1 MVAFSQQAE
10 YHVADTFDDEEE
22 TVTIAEAFAKVG
34 ALAVIVAEPSAT
46 PVTGTFT
53 LVDPA
58 TNVTDKGTV
67 ETPGLL
73 EFRLAVSP
81 PGGAGPDRFKV
92 RFCVAPPLIVKLPGE
107 KLIAALVPPPLPEPT
122 CTSAL
127 AGVKPYAAA
136 VMIADPTPIPVTVG
150 ARLVTVAPAG
160 MKIFA
165 GATVTIEVSELL
177 SMTKTPP
184 DGAAVAN
191 VTWNGADWPG
201 ATVELVRRIAAGT
214 DDPADAVIVKVAGV
228 LLVKPLF
235 TISCTT

>member
-1 MVAFSQQAE
+1 M
-10 YHVADTFDDEEE
+10 
-22 TVTIAEAFAKVG
+22 
-34 ALAVIVAEPSAT
+34 IVAEPSAM
-46 PVTGTFT
+46 PVTGTFMV
-53 LVDPA
+53 VDPTA
-58 TNVTDKGTV
+58 NVTDKGTV

-73 EFRLAVSP
+73 ELRLAANP
-81 PGGAGPDRFKV
+81 PAGAGPDRFNV
-92 RFCVAPPLIVKLPGE
+92 TFCVAPTLIVKLPGE
-107 KLIAALVPPPLPEPT
+107 KLIDEPPPPLPEPT

-150 ARLVTVAPAG
+150 ARLLTVAPSG

-165 GATVTIEVSELL
+165 GATVTIEVSVLL

-184 DGAAVAN
+184 DGAGVAN

-201 ATVELVRRIAAGT
+201 ATVALARRIAA
-214 DDPADAVIVKVAGV
+214 DDPADAVIVKVEGV
-228 LLVKPLF
+228 LLVKPLL